1 MGNDAKR
8 ALKGLV
14 RECLME
20 ILTEGLGDNLNESVR
35 SKPALVVRKEQ
46 PKARPTAVK
55 QTRPVASKLHETVA
69 MVTDDELMR
78 SILMDT
84 AQTTLQEQL
93 RNELPN
99 HSHGASVVPTVANPA
114 DSGVDIND
122 LFREAASSWD
132 AIAQRMDGKKLR

>member
-1 MGNDAKR
+1 MSNDAKR

-20 ILTEGLGDNLNESVR
+20 ILTEGLGDGLNESVR
-35 SKPALVVRKEQ
+35 SRSMVASKPVG
-46 PKARPTAVK
+46 PKAK
-55 QTRPVASKLHETVA
+55 QPVSKPSRPVANRLHETVA

-93 RNELPN
+93 RSEIPS
-99 HSHGASVVPTVANPA
+99 HAHGAVPMTTNQT

-122 LFREAASSWD
+122 LFREASSSWN
-132 AIAQRMDGKKLR
+132 AISQRMDGKKVR